1 MKKSNKFLLLFT
13 GLGVVCILLFFV
25 CIVVSKKQGS
35 SYEILGI
42 NALLLEAVL
51 FIIGM
56 LFLTI
61 ANILSVKYWKEKG
74 TAVGRRQVYKNVRKA
89 FRGEKNNI

>member
-13 GLGVVCILLFFV
+13 GLGVACILLFLV
-25 CIVVSKKQGS
+25 CIVVSKNQGS

-56 LFLTI
+56 KVNGCCQRDDI
-61 ANILSVKYWKEKG
+61 MLSVSTYNRLYMVVQYFSRHLDFFE
-74 TAVGRRQVYKNVRKA
+74 YN
-89 FRGEKNNI
+89 

>member
-13 GLGVVCILLFFV
+13 GLGVVYILLFFV
-25 CIVVSKKQGS
+25 CIVVSKNQGS

-42 NALLLEAVL
+42 NAFLLEAVL
-51 FIIGM
+51 FLIGM

-74 TAVGRRQVYKNVRKA
+74 SAK
-89 FRGEKNNI
+89 

>member
-25 CIVVSKKQGS
+25 CIVVSKNQGS

-42 NALLLEAVL
+42 NALLLECY
-51 FIIGM
+51 F
-56 LFLTI
+56 
-61 ANILSVKYWKEKG
+61 
-74 TAVGRRQVYKNVRKA
+74 
-89 FRGEKNNI
+89 

>member
-1 MKKSNKFLLLFT
+1 MLFT
-13 GLGVVCILLFFV
+13 GLGVVCILLFLV
-25 CIVVSKKQGS
+25 CIVVSKNQGS

-56 LFLTI
+56 VFLTI

-74 TAVGRRQVYKNVRKA
+74 TAVGRRQVYKMCVRHFVVK
-89 FRGEKNNI
+89 KNNI

>member
-1 MKKSNKFLLLFT
+1 
-13 GLGVVCILLFFV
+13 
-25 CIVVSKKQGS
+25 
-35 SYEILGI
+35 
-42 NALLLEAVL
+42 
-51 FIIGM
+51 M